1 MHACREGMC
10 RVAPGLGRGKVPRR
24 VSAGQESDLSGL
36 PVVVGVRDTEVLGK
50 LLDKKPNRT

>member
-1 MHACREGMC
+1 MY